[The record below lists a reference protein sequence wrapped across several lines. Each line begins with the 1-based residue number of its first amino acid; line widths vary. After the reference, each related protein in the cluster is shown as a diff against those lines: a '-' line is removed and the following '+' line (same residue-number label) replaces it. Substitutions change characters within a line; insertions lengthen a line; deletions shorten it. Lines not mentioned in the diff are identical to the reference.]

1 MAHELAERHL
11 MVCYRAEYAG
21 GWKYQ
26 CIDSHIATDLDSLM
40 HERFIIGGLAQ
51 CVAPM
56 RRFVDV
62 FEVTHLICRWFFP
75 GKLLPHIE
83 VAGPGRS
90 SRHFN
95 RVIVGPSTW
104 CERV

>member
-1 MAHELAERHL
+1 

-75 GKLLPHIE
+75 GKLPPYIMREPKLLAREGHRGISI
-83 VAGPGRS
+83 G
-90 SRHFN
+90 
-95 RVIVGPSTW
+95 
-104 CERV
+104 